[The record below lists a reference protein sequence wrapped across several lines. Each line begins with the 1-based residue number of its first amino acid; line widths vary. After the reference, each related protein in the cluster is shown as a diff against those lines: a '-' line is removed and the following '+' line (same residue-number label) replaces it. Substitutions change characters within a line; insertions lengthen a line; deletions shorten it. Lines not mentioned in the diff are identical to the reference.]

1 MGVEMNTKD
10 RAMRIE
16 SVRKGNEI
24 QDDCKAIRLVLE
36 KQIEITEHLLGYF
49 RTLIEFEDRDR
60 AKEQERIGNTSE
72 GSDISKSAGS
82 ETQTGNS
89 E

>member
-1 MGVEMNTKD
+1 MNTKD

-16 SVRKGNEI
+16 SVTDASKGNEI

-49 RTLIEFEDRDR
+49 RTLIEFDDRDR
-60 AKEQERIGNTSE
+60 VKEQERIGKTSE
-72 GSDISKSAGS
+72 GPDVPRS
-82 ETQTGNS
+82 ETRTGNAG
-89 E
+89 